1 MTANVDRSRF
11 RLDRQSPIFYES
23 ATISETALR
32 ELPDCEAQ
40 KRRARH
46 LQKSAA

>member
-1 MTANVDRSRF
+1 MTDAAVLPRFSLRST
-11 RLDRQSPIFYES
+11 ITFYES

-32 ELPDCEAQ
+32 ELQDREAQ

-46 LQKSAA
+46 LQESAA